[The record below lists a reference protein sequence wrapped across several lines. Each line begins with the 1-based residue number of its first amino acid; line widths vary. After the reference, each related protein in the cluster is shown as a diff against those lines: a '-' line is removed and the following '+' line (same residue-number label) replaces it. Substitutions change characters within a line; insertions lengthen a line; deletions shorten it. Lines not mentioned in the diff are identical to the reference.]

1 MLPAVGPGGK
11 PPIGLAGAD
20 SGCWDSWRRAKGE
33 NRCFDAMNDRSRT
46 QSRSSSAPGLL
57 SAAPLRSDSSIRI
70 DGVVESGLLET
81 LANVILTEGARVN
94 CEIRAR
100 NVSIRGYFDG
110 VIRADRVELLAGCY
124 VRGALHVNTFL
135 LDEGATLEGELHMR
149 GENAEESLDLP
160 ADTET
165 PLVLPGTQTQ
175 QEPEFS

>member
-1 MLPAVGPGGK
+1 MFRRNERPQPDAIEVIIGPR
-11 PPIGLAGAD
+11 ATYSGA
-20 SGCWDSWRRAKGE
+20 
-33 NRCFDAMNDRSRT
+33 
-46 QSRSSSAPGLL
+46 
-57 SAAPLRSDSSIRI
+57 LRSDSSIRI

-124 VRGALHVNTFL
+124 VRGALHVNSFL

-149 GENAEESLDLP
+149 GENAEGSLDLP
-160 ADTET
+160 ADMKT
-165 PLVLPGTQTQ
+165 PVVLPDAQSP
-175 QEPEFS
+175 QEPEFN